1 MKMLMT
7 MLVMSLA
14 IVGCSHSDEPNTST
28 QGDTLSD
35 TVNDIVEEVDTDI
48 DTSDIDIMSD
58 TVETSEVIFEEEPDV
73 SEEEAPE
80 QLDEDPTS
88 FRSNPDPGSQFF
100 VPEIP

>member
-14 IVGCSHSDEPNTST
+14 LTGCGVSDEPTTLT
-28 QGDTLSD
+28 QNDVLPD
-35 TVNDIVEEVDTDI
+35 TVNDIIQEADTDV
-48 DTSDIDIMSD
+48 DAFDIDIMSD
-58 TVETSEVIFEEEPDV
+58 TVEVSEVSFDEQPDV
-73 SEEEAPE
+73 SEEEDPE